1 MRSFYS
7 VSWRWRW
14 WYGDGG
20 GQWPL
25 VTACRWWPWWGRG
38 GRTSVIEGGRE
49 RGEKAEKG
57 KERLKRGTGRG
68 VRGGDGQRWCWCWWE
83 RGEKTE
89 REKVKM
95 GEIWRGTEMKTMM
108 MILWPSSKSWCASR
122 WQFLLRL
129 KSTIIP
135 RIYCTAATL
144 FYFYAAID
152 LIVLHRDWIEVIAY
166 FPQKNITTKKIK
178 IEVKVE
184 KVPSRFILWY
194 QTLCNPLAL
203 IPKHQILKRQ
213 FIKCSAKD
221 CWLCILNISGGWL
234 DLEMQ
239 NWNVNSIPRWIVEPN
254 KLPNPPC
261 GSIPLNGEM
270 HKSSFAIQGICR
282 LTPSCNF
289 YLLATRID
297 LARKKW
303 IENRVQKSQKIEN
316 TTKNCLLWYIYRS
329 SFFVFFWRLF

>member
-1 MRSFYS
+1 MWSS
-7 VSWRWRW
+7 S
-14 WYGDGG
+14 
-20 GQWPL
+20 
-25 VTACRWWPWWGRG
+25 
-38 GRTSVIEGGRE
+38 
-49 RGEKAEKG
+49 
-57 KERLKRGTGRG
+57 
-68 VRGGDGQRWCWCWWE
+68 
-83 RGEKTE
+83 
-89 REKVKM
+89 
-95 GEIWRGTEMKTMM
+95 
-108 MILWPSSKSWCASR
+108 LWQSCKSLGAPR

-144 FYFYAAID
+144 FYFYAVID

-178 IEVKVE
+178 IEGKVE

-297 LARKKW
+297 LARKKQ

-316 TTKNCLLWYIYRS
+316 TTKNCLLWFIYRS
-329 SFFVFFWRLF
+329 SFFGFVEDCF